1 MTFAFIAEPTVFF
14 VGAICF
20 ALACAQVAWM
30 GYSGWQRR
38 ARFERN
44 YNVQKHSFREQVA
57 TTMRAARAAN
67 SRLAAWQG
75 TRSLVVSAI
84 VDEAEGVKS
93 FYLVDPNGRPLP
105 TFEPGQYLTLHLP
118 IGDRGKTVVRCY
130 SLSDRPREQFYRI
143 TIKRCPAPTHAPQL
157 PAGRASN
164 WLHDFA
170 TIGTTIE
177 TAAPGGAFFLDL
189 FSKPRDDEP
198 VVLVAGGV
206 GITPL
211 ASMLTSIAASEPSRP
226 VWLFYGVRN
235 GREHIFRDTLLDLV
249 NDNDR
254 ITQFVAYSS
263 PDADDRAGVD
273 YTYRGRLTAEVIK
286 RQLPP
291 GKYRYYLCGPPS
303 MMQSLVVGLLEL
315 GVSDD
320 HIHFEAFG
328 PASVTRPTRE
338 IIEPVLV
345 RFKNGGDECQW
356 TGEFGSLLELAEAHG
371 IDVEFG
377 CRAGNCGQC
386 AVQVVEGEV
395 ETARQPGVH
404 LPAGQCLL
412 CISTPT
418 SPVVL
423 EV

>member
-1 MTFAFIAEPTVFF
+1 MTFAFITEPAVFF
-14 VGAICF
+14 AGAICF
-20 ALACAQVAWM
+20 ALAGAQVAWM
-30 GYSGWQRR
+30 ASSGWRR
-38 ARFERN
+38 RVDAERK
-44 YNVQKHSFREQVA
+44 YLAEKESFVDQVA
-57 TTMRAARAAN
+57 TTLRAARAAN
-67 SRLAAWQG
+67 VRLAGWQG
-75 TRSLVVSAI
+75 TRRLAVSAI

-93 FYLVDPNGRPLP
+93 FYLVAPDGRPLP

-118 IGDRGKTVVRCY
+118 IGKQGKPVVRCY

-143 TIKRCPAPTHAPQL
+143 TVKRCPAPVDSPQL
-157 PAGRASN
+157 PAGLASN
-164 WLHDFA
+164 WLHDYA
-170 TIGTTIE
+170 TVGATIE
-177 TAAPGGAFFLDL
+177 TAAPGGAFFLD
-189 FSKPRDDEP
+189 PRCDEP

-206 GITPL
+206 GVTPL
-211 ASMLTSIAASEPSRP
+211 ASMLASIATTAPSRT

-249 NDNDR
+249 NENDR

-263 PDADDRAGVD
+263 PDATDRAGID
-273 YTYRGRLTAEVIK
+273 YTYRGRLTAEIIK
-286 RQLPP
+286 GQLPP

-320 HIHFEAFG
+320 RIHFEAFG
-328 PASVTRPTRE
+328 PASVKRPTRE
-338 IIEPVLV
+338 IVEPVNV

-386 AVQVVEGEV
+386 AVQVVEGNV
-395 ETARQPGVH
+395 ESARQPGVS
-404 LPAGQCLL
+404 LPEGQCLL